1 LDGDNDDE
9 GLLIRAS
16 GLSKTFNSQVAVVNV
31 SLSLRRGDVVGFVGP
46 NGAGKTTTL
55 RMLAG
60 LLLPDTGSCEI
71 FGRILQRK
79 DNSDIGYMP
88 QKLALYGDLSVKENL
103 RFRAE
108 MYRLQNPRTLVEAAL
123 CEFGLEDR
131 QHLPVKQLSGGWARR
146 LQLVAA
152 LIHRPS
158 VVLLDEPTAGL
169 DSQSRQDV
177 WQRILLLAKAGAGV
191 IVNTH
196 DLEEAEQ
203 CSRVAMFRSGHI
215 VQQGPPSEIEA
226 GAPIRAAFV
235 KSRNPVPH
243 FEFNFGTHDL
253 LVAERH
259 GRRWRIVTKSDRFDA
274 VTELIN
280 AQGGE
285 VSPDETRLSDVAL
298 LNEVDVGN
306 PKESS
311 R

>member
-1 LDGDNDDE
+1 LEGDNDDE
-9 GLLIRAS
+9 GLLIRAR
-16 GLSKTFNSQVAVVNV
+16 GLSKSFNAHVAVVNV
-31 SLSLRRGDVVGFVGP
+31 SLTLRRGDVIGFVGP

-60 LLLPDTGSCEI
+60 LVLPDVGSCEV
-71 FGRILQRK
+71 FGRKLQRK

-88 QKLALYGDLSVKENL
+88 QKLALYGDLSVRENL

-108 MYRLQNPRTLVEAAL
+108 MYRLQNPRALVESAL
-123 CEFGLEDR
+123 REFGLEDR
-131 QHLPVKQLSGGWARR
+131 QHLAAKQLSGGWARR

-158 VVLLDEPTAGL
+158 IVLLDEPTVGL

-177 WQRILLLAKAGAGV
+177 WQRILLLATAGAGV

-203 CSRVAMFRSGHI
+203 CSRVVMFRSGHI
-215 VQQGPPSEIEA
+215 VQQGPPPEIEA

-235 KSRNPVPH
+235 KSGQPTPH
-243 FEFNFGTHDL
+243 FEFNLGIHDL

-274 VTELIN
+274 VSDLIR

-285 VSPDETRLSDVAL
+285 VFPDETRLSDVAL
-298 LNEVDVGN
+298 LNEAHVDN
-306 PKESS
+306 PKENS